1 MGSFIPKEKEMILI
15 RIDEDETIDE
25 SMTVGELIDHL
36 KNYKESEIIGAEWE
50 GVHAA
55 IKTENFERE

>member
-1 MGSFIPKEKEMILI
+1 MIYI
-15 RIDEDETIDE
+15 WVEEYGNKDE

-36 KNYKESEIIGAEWE
+36 KNYPSTELICAEWE

>member
-1 MGSFIPKEKEMILI
+1 MIFIWVEEYGNM
-15 RIDEDETIDE
+15 DE

-36 KNYKESEIIGAEWE
+36 KNYPLTELIGAEWE